1 MEYHGEGY
9 RMRRGGQGGRGQRFS
24 KDSVIESNGPS
35 GKIRGN
41 AQQLVDRYVSFGKDA
56 LSQRDFTEAENY
68 FQHAEHYRRLALVGR
83 SQKILPQED
92 HKTTMVVP
100 VESSENRV
108 LEDVTEDLPSFVVDA
123 SVEQENAPETKPE
136 RVTSPRTRKP
146 RIKKESQEG

>member
-1 MEYHGEGY
+1 
-9 RMRRGGQGGRGQRFS
+9 MRRGGQGGRGQRFS

-41 AQQLVDRYVSFGKDA
+41 AQQLVDRYISFGKDA

-68 FQHAEHYRRLALVGR
+68 FQHAEHYRRLALAGR

-92 HKTTMVVP
+92 HKATMTVP

-108 LEDVTEDLPSFVVDA
+108 LEDVTEDLPSFVVDNA
-123 SVEQENAPETKPE
+123 SSESEESVPEKKP
-136 RVTSPRTRKP
+136 VKAIAPRTRKP
-146 RIKKESQEG
+146 RIKKESQED